1 MKKRIAIVTGILL
14 IAALGAIPLIA
25 DGPRGGHDGPRGMNP
40 LGPLGHLMHAKEELG
55 LSDQQVDEIKAIFG
69 DLRDQNAAYRE
80 QLRGGIDSATQTLI
94 ADPNNLAGAQAQ
106 LDQQLAAER
115 ALRANLLTAASKALN
130 VLTPAQRTKL
140 SELIAEHK
148 AMRGERRRG

>member
-1 MKKRIAIVTGILL
+1 MKKRIAIVTGILV
-14 IAALGAIPLIA
+14 IAALGAIPLMA
-25 DGPRGGHDGPRGMNP
+25 EGPHGGRGPHGMNP

-69 DLRDQNAAYRE
+69 DLREQNESYRE
-80 QLRGGIDSATQTLI
+80 QLRGGVESATQTLI
-94 ADPNNLAGAQAQ
+94 ADPNNLAAAQAQ

-115 ALRANLLTAASKALN
+115 ALRSNLLAAASKALN

-140 SELIAEHK
+140 SEMIAEHK
-148 AMRGERRRG
+148 AMRAERRRG